1 MLKVMKILVVLL
13 IVLNILTIP
22 VFSAEKELINKL
34 SGMVNE
40 LIEEGKA
47 KGAVLS
53 IIEEDKII
61 LNRGFGYADEYNN
74 IAADGEYTAFRIGS
88 VSKTFVAV
96 AAQILNQEGKIDM
109 NTDISVYLEP
119 DFPKLAYP
127 VTMYQLL
134 THTAGFEELLTGIA
148 VINVSDTEP
157 LSESVRK
164 YMRICPEK
172 FLLIQITE

>member
-1 MLKVMKILVVLL
+1 MLKVMKILLVLL

-22 VFSAEKELINKL
+22 VFSAEKELDDEL

-40 LIEEGKA
+40 LIEDGKA

-53 IIEEDKII
+53 IIEDDKII

-74 IAADGEYTAFRIGS
+74 IAADGEYAAFRIGS

-96 AAQILNQEGKIDM
+96 QILNQEGKLDM

-119 DFPKLAYP
+119 DFPKLDFP
-127 VTMYQLL
+127 VTMQQLL

-164 YMRICPEK
+164 YMPAQVYKPGEASSYSN
-172 FLLIQITE
+172 